1 MTKNFINFD
10 DLSHQELQGIIDRA
24 ISLKKEHRSGKLND
38 SLKNKT
44 LAMIFDKSS
53 TRTRVSFE
61 AGMTQLGGQSLFL
74 SEKDI
79 QLGRGEPITD
89 SAIVISSMVDAV
101 MLRLSSHEDI
111 VEFSRHSSKPVINAL
126 SDESHPC
133 QILADLMTYQEQKGT
148 IQGKKIAW
156 IGDGCNVCQTYM
168 QAAEIFDFELSIAT
182 PVDYGPSEVFVQKY
196 KKNINFSDS
205 PMDACKDADIVV
217 TDVWTSMGQESEK
230 KQRERSF
237 QGFQVN
243 QLMMNQAKDDA
254 VFMHCLPAYRGKE
267 VSAEVIDG
275 SQSVVWSEA
284 ENRLHAQ
291 KSLLLYLI
299 EG

>member
-1 MTKNFINFD
+1 MPNNFINFD
-10 DLSHQELQGIIDRA
+10 QLSQNDLQGIIDRA
-24 ISLKKEHRSGKLND
+24 ISLKKEHKSGLINET
-38 SLKNKT
+38 LKNKT

-89 SAIVISSMVDAV
+89 SAIVISSMVDAI

-111 VEFSRHSSKPVINAL
+111 VEFSKHSSKPVINAL

-133 QILADLMTYQEQKGT
+133 QILADLMTYQEHRGSIK
-148 IQGKKIAW
+148 GKKIAW

-168 QAAEIFDFELSIAT
+168 QAAAIFDFELSIAT
-182 PVDYGPSEVFVQKY
+182 PSGYEPSDTFIEKY
-196 KKNINFSDS
+196 KKNISFFEN
-205 PMDACKDADIVV
+205 PKDACRDADIIV
-217 TDVWTSMGQESEK
+217 TDVWTSMGQELEI
-230 KQRERSF
+230 KQRETAF
-237 QGFQVN
+237 KGFQVD
-243 QLMMNQAKDDA
+243 QKLMDQAKDNA
-254 VFMHCLPAYRGKE
+254 LFMHCLPAYRGKE
-267 VSAEVIDG
+267 VSTEVIDG
-275 SQSVVWSEA
+275 KQSVVWSEA
-284 ENRLHAQ
+284 ENRLHVQ

-299 EG
+299 ED

>member
-1 MTKNFINFD
+1 MIKHFINFD
-10 DLSHQELQGIIDRA
+10 DLSLKELQGIIDQA
-24 ISLKKEHRSGKLND
+24 ISLKKEHKSGQIND
-38 SLKNKT
+38 TLKNKT

-111 VEFSRHSSKPVINAL
+111 IEFSKHSSKPVINAL
-126 SDESHPC
+126 SDQSHPC
-133 QILADLMTYQEQKGT
+133 QILADLMTYQEMNGSIKN
-148 IQGKKIAW
+148 KKIAW

-168 QAAEIFDFELSIAT
+168 QAAGIFDFELSIST
-182 PVDYGPSEVFVQKY
+182 PKGYEPSELFIDNY
-196 KKNINFSDS
+196 KKNINFYSD
-205 PMDACKDADIVV
+205 PLMACENADIIV

-230 KQRERSF
+230 KQRELAF
-237 QGFQVN
+237 TGFQVDQN
-243 QLMMNQAKDDA
+243 MMNQAKKDA
-254 VFMHCLPAYRGKE
+254 IFMHCLPAYREKE
-267 VSAEVIDG
+267 VSSEVIDG
-275 SQSVVWSEA
+275 NQSVVWSEA
-284 ENRLHAQ
+284 ENRLHVQ

-299 EG
+299 EN

>member
-1 MTKNFINFD
+1 MIKHFINFD
-10 DLSHQELQGIIDRA
+10 DLSLKELQGIIDQA
-24 ISLKKEHRSGKLND
+24 ISLKKEHKARQIND
-38 SLKNKT
+38 TLKNKT

-111 VEFSRHSSKPVINAL
+111 IEFSKHSSKPVINAL

-133 QILADLMTYQEQKGT
+133 QILADLMTYQEMNGSIKN
-148 IQGKKIAW
+148 KKIAW

-168 QAAEIFDFELSIAT
+168 QAAGIFDFELSIST
-182 PVDYGPSEVFVQKY
+182 PKGYEPSELFIENY
-196 KKNINFSDS
+196 KKNINFYSD
-205 PMDACKDADIVV
+205 PLMACENADIIV

-230 KQRERSF
+230 KQRELAF
-237 QGFQVN
+237 TGFQVDQN
-243 QLMMNQAKDDA
+243 MMNQAKKDA
-254 VFMHCLPAYRGKE
+254 IFMHCLPAYREKE
-267 VSAEVIDG
+267 VSSEVIDG
-275 SQSVVWSEA
+275 NQSVVWSEA
-284 ENRLHAQ
+284 ENRLHVQ

-299 EG
+299 EN

>member
-10 DLSHQELQGIIDRA
+10 DLSHKELQGIIDRA
-24 ISLKKEHRSGKLND
+24 ITLKKEHKSGTIND
-38 SLKNKT
+38 SLNNRT

-111 VEFSRHSSKPVINAL
+111 VEFSKHSSKPVINAL

-133 QILADLMTYQEQKGT
+133 QILADLMTYQEEKGS

-168 QAAEIFDFELSIAT
+168 QAASIFDFELSIAT
-182 PVDYGPSEVFVQKY
+182 PVGYEPSDLFIQKY
-196 KKNINFSDS
+196 QKNVTLFNN
-205 PMDACKDADIVV
+205 PMDACEKADIVV

-230 KQRERSF
+230 KQREIVFS
-237 QGFQVN
+237 GFQVN
-243 QLMMNQAKDDA
+243 QLMMNHAKNDA
-254 VFMHCLPAYRGKE
+254 VFMHCLPAYRGVE
-267 VSAEVIDG
+267 VSSEVIDG

-284 ENRLHAQ
+284 ENRLHVQ

-299 EG
+299 EA

>member
-1 MTKNFINFD
+1 MIKHFINFD
-10 DLSHQELQGIIDRA
+10 DLSLKELQGIIDQA
-24 ISLKKEHRSGKLND
+24 ISLKKEHKSGQIND
-38 SLKNKT
+38 TLKNKT

-111 VEFSRHSSKPVINAL
+111 IEFSKHSSKPVINAL

-133 QILADLMTYQEQKGT
+133 QILADLMTYQEMNGSIKN
-148 IQGKKIAW
+148 KKIAW

-168 QAAEIFDFELSIAT
+168 QAAGIFDFELSIST
-182 PVDYGPSEVFVQKY
+182 PKGYEPSEFFIENY
-196 KKNINFSDS
+196 KKNINFYSD
-205 PMDACKDADIVV
+205 PLMACENADIIV

-230 KQRERSF
+230 KQRELAF
-237 QGFQVN
+237 TGFQVDQN
-243 QLMMNQAKDDA
+243 MMNQAKKDA
-254 VFMHCLPAYRGKE
+254 IFMHCLPAYREKE
-267 VSAEVIDG
+267 VSSEVIDG
-275 SQSVVWSEA
+275 NQSVVWSEA
-284 ENRLHAQ
+284 ENRLHVQ

-299 EG
+299 EN

>member
-1 MTKNFINFD
+1 MPNNFINFD
-10 DLSHQELQGIIDRA
+10 QLSQNDLQGIIDRA
-24 ISLKKEHRSGKLND
+24 ISLKKEHKSGIINET
-38 SLKNKT
+38 LKNKT

-89 SAIVISSMVDAV
+89 SAIVISSMVDAI

-111 VEFSRHSSKPVINAL
+111 VEFSKHSSKPVINAL

-133 QILADLMTYQEQKGT
+133 QILADLMTYQEHRGSIK
-148 IQGKKIAW
+148 GKKIAW

-168 QAAEIFDFELSIAT
+168 QAAAIFDFELSIAT
-182 PVDYGPSEVFVQKY
+182 PSGYEPSDIFIEKY
-196 KKNINFSDS
+196 KKNISFFEN
-205 PMDACKDADIVV
+205 PKDACRDADIIV
-217 TDVWTSMGQESEK
+217 TDVWTSMGQELEI
-230 KQRERSF
+230 KQREKAF
-237 QGFQVN
+237 KGFQVD
-243 QLMMNQAKDDA
+243 QKLMGQAKDNA
-254 VFMHCLPAYRGKE
+254 LFMHCLPAYRGKE
-267 VSAEVIDG
+267 VSTEVIDG
-275 SQSVVWSEA
+275 KQSVVWSEA
-284 ENRLHAQ
+284 ENRLHVQ

-299 EG
+299 ED

>member
-1 MTKNFINFD
+1 MIKHFINFD
-10 DLSHQELQGIIDRA
+10 DLSLKELQGIIDQA
-24 ISLKKEHRSGKLND
+24 ISLKKEHKSGQIND
-38 SLKNKT
+38 TLKNKT

-111 VEFSRHSSKPVINAL
+111 IEFSKHSSKPVINAL

-133 QILADLMTYQEQKGT
+133 QILADLMTYQEMNGSIKN
-148 IQGKKIAW
+148 KKIAW

-168 QAAEIFDFELSIAT
+168 QAAGIFDFELSIAT
-182 PVDYGPSEVFVQKY
+182 PKGYEPSELFIENY
-196 KKNINFSDS
+196 KKNINFYSD
-205 PMDACKDADIVV
+205 PLMACENADIIV

-230 KQRERSF
+230 KQRELAF
-237 QGFQVN
+237 TGFQVDQN
-243 QLMMNQAKDDA
+243 MMNQAKKDA
-254 VFMHCLPAYRGKE
+254 IFMHCLPAYRENE
-267 VSAEVIDG
+267 VSSEVIDG
-275 SQSVVWSEA
+275 NQSVVWSEA
-284 ENRLHAQ
+284 ENRLHVQ

-299 EG
+299 EN

>member
-1 MTKNFINFD
+1 MIKHFINFD
-10 DLSHQELQGIIDRA
+10 DLSLKELQGIIDQA
-24 ISLKKEHRSGKLND
+24 ISLKKEHKSGQIND
-38 SLKNKT
+38 TLKNKT

-111 VEFSRHSSKPVINAL
+111 IEFSKHSSKPVINAL

-133 QILADLMTYQEQKGT
+133 QILADLMTYQEMNGSIKN
-148 IQGKKIAW
+148 KKIAW

-168 QAAEIFDFELSIAT
+168 QAAGIFDFELSIST
-182 PVDYGPSEVFVQKY
+182 PKEYEPSELFIENY
-196 KKNINFSDS
+196 KKNINFYSD
-205 PMDACKDADIVV
+205 PLMACENADIIV

-230 KQRERSF
+230 KQRELAF
-237 QGFQVN
+237 TGFQVDQN
-243 QLMMNQAKDDA
+243 MMNQAKKDA
-254 VFMHCLPAYRGKE
+254 IFMHCLPAYREKE
-267 VSAEVIDG
+267 VSSEVIDG
-275 SQSVVWSEA
+275 NQSVVWSEA
-284 ENRLHAQ
+284 ENRLHVQ

-299 EG
+299 EN

>member
-1 MTKNFINFD
+1 MIKHFINFD
-10 DLSHQELQGIIDRA
+10 DLSLKELQGIIDQA
-24 ISLKKEHRSGKLND
+24 ISLKKEHKSGQIND
-38 SLKNKT
+38 TLKNKT

-111 VEFSRHSSKPVINAL
+111 IEFSKHSSKPVINAL
-126 SDESHPC
+126 SDQSHPC
-133 QILADLMTYQEQKGT
+133 QILADLMTYQEMNGSIKN
-148 IQGKKIAW
+148 KKIAW

-168 QAAEIFDFELSIAT
+168 QAAGIFDFELSIAT
-182 PVDYGPSEVFVQKY
+182 PKGYEPSELFIENY
-196 KKNINFSDS
+196 KKNINFYSD
-205 PMDACKDADIVV
+205 PLMACENADIIV

-230 KQRERSF
+230 KQRELAF
-237 QGFQVN
+237 TGFQVDQN
-243 QLMMNQAKDDA
+243 MMNQAKKDA
-254 VFMHCLPAYRGKE
+254 IFMHCLPAYREKE
-267 VSAEVIDG
+267 VSSEVIDG
-275 SQSVVWSEA
+275 NQSVVWSEA
-284 ENRLHAQ
+284 ENRLHVQ

-299 EG
+299 EN

>member
-61 AGMTQLGGQSLFL
+61 AGMTQLGAQSLFL

-196 KKNINFSDS
+196 KKNIIFSES

>member
-1 MTKNFINFD
+1 MIKHFINFD
-10 DLSHQELQGIIDRA
+10 DLSLKELQGIIDQA
-24 ISLKKEHRSGKLND
+24 ISLKKEHKARQIND
-38 SLKNKT
+38 TLKNKT

-89 SAIVISSMVDAV
+89 CAIVISSMVDAV

-111 VEFSRHSSKPVINAL
+111 IEFSKHSSKPVINAL

-133 QILADLMTYQEQKGT
+133 QILADLMTYQEMNGSIKN
-148 IQGKKIAW
+148 KKIAW

-168 QAAEIFDFELSIAT
+168 QAAGIFDFELSIST
-182 PVDYGPSEVFVQKY
+182 PKGYEPSELFIDNY
-196 KKNINFSDS
+196 KKNINFYSD
-205 PMDACKDADIVV
+205 PLMACENADIIV

-230 KQRERSF
+230 KQRELAF
-237 QGFQVN
+237 TGFQVDQN
-243 QLMMNQAKDDA
+243 MMSQAKKDA
-254 VFMHCLPAYRGKE
+254 IFMHCLPAYREKE
-267 VSAEVIDG
+267 VSSGVIDG
-275 SQSVVWSEA
+275 NQSVVWSEA
-284 ENRLHAQ
+284 ENRLHVQ

-299 EG
+299 EN